1 MVTRAWF
8 GERFWTSTIRGLRN
22 PDWGMFGPV
31 CLLRVQLDDEAFVDR
46 GRQIGAAG
54 HGLERALQPL
64 RIDLQPLGDAARLRR
79 LGGGLDAQL
88 LLGLAGHFHYV
99 AGTHLERRDVDALA
113 VHQDAV
119 MAHHLARLGA
129 RSAEA
134 HAIGHGVEA
143 RFEELQQPLA
153 GHALG
158 ARSLGVGLAELALEH
173 AVDAAQLLL
182 LAQLLAVVGEP
193 RAALLAVLARGVG
206 APFDGAFVGEAL
218 LALQE
223 QLFAFPAALA
233 ALGVEDS
240 CHAVSWLDAPALR
253 RTATVV
259 RNRGHVGDAG
269 NLQPDRIERPHRR
282 FSPRAG
288 ALDADLDVLHAAFLR
303 RAPGALGR
311 DLRRERRRL
320 ARSLEPGVPRG
331 RPGKSVALPVGDGD
345 DGVVERRVH
354 VRDALGDVFLD
365 LFARARRR
373 RLLKLL
379 PRRSVPARHEFSWNG
394 FLG

>member
-1 MVTRAWF
+1 MIR
-8 GERFWTSTIRGLRN
+8 RPPRSTLFPYTTLFRS
-22 PDWGMFGPV
+22 
-31 CLLRVQLDDEAFVDR
+31 
-46 GRQIGAAG
+46 

-88 LLGLAGHFHYV
+88 LLRLAGHFDYV
-99 AGTHLERRDVDALA
+99 AGTHLERRNVDALA

-119 MAHHLARLGA
+119 MSHHLARLGA

-134 HAIGHGVEA
+134 HPIGHRVEA

-158 ARSLGVGLAELALEH
+158 ARRLGVGLPELALEH
-173 AVDAAQLLL
+173 AVDAGQLLL

-206 APFDGAFVGEAL
+206 AALDGAFVGEAL
-218 LALQE
+218 PALRE
-223 QLFAFPAALA
+223 QLLAFPAALA

-259 RNRGHVGDAG
+259 RNRGHVRDAG

-282 FSPRAG
+282 FAPRAG
-288 ALDADLDVLHAAFLR
+288 ALDADIDVLHAAFLR
-303 RAPGALGR
+303 RAPGAIGR

-320 ARSLEPGVPRG
+320 ARPLEPGVPRG

-379 PRRSVPARHEFSWNG
+379 PRRCVPARHEFS
-394 FLG
+394 

>member
-22 PDWGMFGPV
+22 PDWGMCGPV

-46 GRQIGAAG
+46 GGQVGAAG
-54 HGLERALQPL
+54 HGLEGALQPL
-64 RIDLQPLGDAARLRR
+64 RIDLQPLGDATRLRR

-88 LLGLAGHFHYV
+88 L
-99 AGTHLERRDVDALA
+99 
-113 VHQDAV
+113 
-119 MAHHLARLGA
+119 
-129 RSAEA
+129 
-134 HAIGHGVEA
+134 
-143 RFEELQQPLA
+143 
-153 GHALG
+153 
-158 ARSLGVGLAELALEH
+158 
-173 AVDAAQLLL
+173 
-182 LAQLLAVVGEP
+182 AVVGEP
-193 RAALLAVLARGVG
+193 RATLLAVLARGVG
-206 APFDGAFVGEAL
+206 AALDGAFVGEAL

-223 QLFAFPAALA
+223 QLLAFPAALA

-259 RNRGHVGDAG
+259 RNRGHVRDAG

-282 FSPRAG
+282 FAPGAG

-303 RAPGALGR
+303 RSPGALGG
-311 DLRRERRRL
+311 DLRGERRRL
-320 ARSLEPGVPRG
+320 ARALEPGVPRG
-331 RPGKSVALPVGDGD
+331 RPGKSVALPVGDGH

-379 PRRSVPARHEFSWNG
+379 PRRCVPARHEFS
-394 FLG
+394 